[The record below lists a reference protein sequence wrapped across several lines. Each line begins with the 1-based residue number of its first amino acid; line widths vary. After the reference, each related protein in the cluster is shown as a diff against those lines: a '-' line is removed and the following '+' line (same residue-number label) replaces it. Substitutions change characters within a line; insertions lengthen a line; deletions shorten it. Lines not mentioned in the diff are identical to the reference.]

1 MMEQRYHWYDYITIN
16 IYWLGLNMMNQT
28 MSPLVAPLLVQKFVG
43 EESKATYYGNLRL
56 WSLMVALLIQ
66 SLMGMFSDHSQMRF
80 GRRRPFILIGTLADL
95 IIITG
100 IGFSA
105 GLEGFT
111 GYWILFILVI
121 LLNISSNTAQGA
133 IQGLIPDLVPE
144 NQRGR
149 FSGVKALMELPLP
162 LIIISFTVGRM
173 VKSGDYWGGIL
184 IMMAVLTISM
194 ILTMLVKEKPAIQ
207 NPRPIEW
214 KRLIRFGMMTGFFTI
229 IILCMREIVRYLGN
243 VFASIMDIQ
252 ILTITMGIIGSLA
265 MLVTVVIGVWG
276 SIKISA
282 SQSFNNKSSFI
293 WWVVNRLAFLVG
305 AFNLSSFIIY
315 FIQARFGYAAE
326 KAAGPATTLTMVIG
340 ICVLLTAIPA
350 GWLTDK
356 LNRKLLVGVS
366 GIAALFGTLMAII
379 VPDLYALYIAGA
391 IIGIATGLFYT
402 SNWALGT
409 SIVPASEAGQFLGIS
424 NLAGAGA
431 GAIGAYIGGPIAD
444 FFTQLAP
451 DQPGLGYI
459 VLFAIYGCLFL
470 TSVISLIGIKITVY
484 KCS

>member
-1 MMEQRYHWYDYITIN
+1 MKQRYHWYDYITIN

-28 MSPLVAPLLVQKFVG
+28 MSPLVVPLLVQKFVG
-43 EESKATYYGNLRL
+43 EENKATYYGNLRL

-66 SLMGMFSDHSQMRF
+66 SLMGLLSDHSHLRF

-95 IIITG
+95 IIIAG

-105 GLEGFT
+105 GLEGLT
-111 GYWILFILVI
+111 GYWILFILVV

-149 FSGVKALMELPLP
+149 FSGVKAFMELPLP
-162 LIIISFTVGRM
+162 LIIISFTVGKM
-173 VKSGDYWGGIL
+173 VKGGDYWGGII
-184 IMMAVLTISM
+184 IMMAVLAVSM
-194 ILTMLVKEKPAIQ
+194 ILTMLVRETP
-207 NPRPIEW
+207 PPRYSRPIEW
-214 KRLIRFGMMTGFFTI
+214 KRLIRLGMMTGFFTI
-229 IILCMREIVRYLGN
+229 IILLMREIVRYLGN
-243 VFASIMDIQ
+243 VFASVMDIQ
-252 ILTITMGIIGSLA
+252 ILTITMGAIGSLA

-276 SIKISA
+276 SIKISN
-282 SQSFNNKSSFI
+282 SQSLNDSFT

-305 AFNLSSFIIY
+305 AFNLSSFIVY

-366 GIAALFGTLMAII
+366 GVAAVFGTLIAII
-379 VPDLYALYIAGA
+379 IPDLYVLYIAGA

-444 FFTQLAP
+444 IFTQLAP

-470 TSVISLIGIKITVY
+470 TSVVSLIGIKNTVHNAA
-484 KCS
+484 K